1 MWMKFFCVYN
11 SFTFSAFFEYSMN
24 FLSIFVFVYAFF
36 ILLWYA
42 PSSSRDY
49 PGTRK
54 TAGGVLMR
62 LLIAEGDA
70 AFAHI
75 LKTTLERQKYGADI
89 VTDGNDALDYA
100 LSDNYGAILL
110 DLSLPGM
117 GGAEVTAA
125 LRREGQQVPVML
137 LAGAEPVK
145 DRVAGLDAGADDC
158 LVRPFASTELLAR
171 IRAMLRRGSVY
182 VPGVL
187 TLGSLTLDTSAYR
200 MSTPAGAAPLN
211 NKEFQVL
218 ELFMRS
224 PRSVFSAQQLMERV
238 WGWDAR
244 AEINVVWTNIASL
257 RRKMA
262 ALQADVTI
270 RLVRGV
276 GYVLEVA

>member
-1 MWMKFFCVYN
+1 
-11 SFTFSAFFEYSMN
+11 
-24 FLSIFVFVYAFF
+24 
-36 ILLWYA
+36 
-42 PSSSRDY
+42 
-49 PGTRK
+49 
-54 TAGGVLMR
+54 MR

-171 IRAMLRRGSVY
+171 IRAMLRRSSVY